1 MKEIKTK
8 GADKTAPR
16 IVDKSSELSSRMKRG
31 LIRAKDNVK
40 NLADDGQVTPEEYAE
55 DKIKYASEDVAG
67 EIAHDS
73 KETIKKTYDGSKS
86 LIQQIKQKRQ
96 SGDTIK
102 QTNKSTGKQTF
113 KTMKKNIKTAGSS
126 TGKTVKTSEATART
140 TVKTTQK
147 AAKTAEQ
154 TAKAAKKA
162 AEASAKAAKRSA
174 EAAKAA
180 AKAAAQAAK
189 VAAKAVVAAAKAIA
203 SGIKALIAAIAEGG
217 WVAVVAI
224 IVILLIVVVALI
236 VGSGFGIFYSMEDS
250 GSGMTMRDAI
260 SEINTEYEETI
271 TNLKN
276 STSYD
281 KLEMYGGR
289 ARWPDV
295 LSVYSVK
302 TTSDTVDGQEVATM
316 DEDKFEILRNVFW
329 DMHIISSRTQEKT
342 ETVIIETEDEQG
354 NITETTQEVTVTYLY
369 IIVQHKTPGEMASA
383 YGFNNDQMQQLA
395 ELTDPKNNRLWNNVL
410 YGFSTG
416 NDQIVE
422 VAKSQLGYEGGDIYW
437 MWYGFNYHPAW
448 CAIFVSWCA
457 NECGFIEEGVIP
469 MFAGCDNGVAWFRER
484 DEWRD
489 RDYIPNPGDIIFFD
503 WEYDG
508 YTDTADHVGIVERV
522 DGDTVYTIE
531 GNSGDA
537 VKERTYTVG
546 QRNILGYG
554 VPSY

>member
-8 GADKTAPR
+8 DTGKAAPR
-16 IVDKSSELSSRMKRG
+16 HVDKSSELSSRMKRG
-31 LIRAKDNVK
+31 LIRARDNFK

-55 DKIKYASEDVAG
+55 DNVKYASEDVAG

-73 KETIKKTYDGSKS
+73 KETVKKTSDGSKRFV
-86 LIQQIKQKRQ
+86 QQIKQKRQ
-96 SGDTIK
+96 SGETIK
-102 QTNKSTGKQTF
+102 QTEKSTGKQTF
-113 KTMKKNIKTAGSS
+113 KTIKKNIKTAGSS
-126 TGKTVKTSEATART
+126 TGKTIKTSEATART

-189 VAAKAVVAAAKAIA
+189 ATAKSVVAATKAIA
-203 SGIKALIAAIAEGG
+203 SGVKALIAAIAEGG

-224 IVILLIVVVALI
+224 VVILLIVVVALV
-236 VGSGFGIFYSMEDS
+236 VGSGFGVFYSMEDS
-250 GSGMTMRDAI
+250 GSGITMRDAI
-260 SEINTEYEETI
+260 SAINTEYEQRI
-271 TNLKN
+271 TDIKN
-276 STSYD
+276 GTSYD

-302 TTSDTVDGQEVATM
+302 TTSDTENGQEVATM
-316 DEDKFEILRNVFW
+316 DEDKLEILRDIFW
-329 DMHIISSRTQEKT
+329 DMHVITSRTQERT
-342 ETVIIETEDEQG
+342 ETEIIETEDEEG
-354 NITETTQEVTVTYLY
+354 NIVETTRLVTNTYLY
-369 IIVQHKTPGEMASA
+369 ITVEHKTPEEMAA
-383 YGFNNDQMQQLA
+383 TYGFNSDQLQQLA
-395 ELTDPKNNRLWNNVL
+395 ELNDLKNNRLWNNLL

-416 NDQIVE
+416 NEQIVE
-422 VAKSQLGYEGGDIYW
+422 VARSQLGNEGGDVYW
-437 MWYGFNYHPAW
+437 TWYGFNNHPAW

-469 MFAGCDNGVAWFRER
+469 MFSGCDNGVTWFRER
-484 DEWRD
+484 DEWKD
-489 RDYIPNPGDIIFFD
+489 RDYVPNPGDIIFFD
-503 WEYDG
+503 WEEDG

-522 DGDTVYTIE
+522 EGDTVYTLE

-537 VKERTYTVG
+537 VSEQHYTIG
-546 QRNILGYG
+546 QRNILGYAT
-554 VPSY
+554 PDY